1 MKNLYLSIATIF
13 VFASTL
19 TLCVPIH
26 DEDELIVTI
35 KKLHEE
41 FRYFDDI
48 KEYINVHCDEL
59 KNKEI
64 IKSLIKNQKSRIVEK
79 SDIRPSLIGWSSLAI
94 AELLT
99 LETMMNF
106 EQTWETKSKKMAVVL
121 GLFLLFQYTFWVYDI
136 PHLAKIFKLEA
147 LHESF

>member
-64 IKSLIKNQKSRIVEK
+64 IKSLIKNQNS
-79 SDIRPSLIGWSSLAI
+79 SSSLM
-94 AELLT
+94 LT
-99 LETMMNF
+99 FPL
-106 EQTWETKSKKMAVVL
+106 
-121 GLFLLFQYTFWVYDI
+121 
-136 PHLAKIFKLEA
+136 
-147 LHESF
+147 